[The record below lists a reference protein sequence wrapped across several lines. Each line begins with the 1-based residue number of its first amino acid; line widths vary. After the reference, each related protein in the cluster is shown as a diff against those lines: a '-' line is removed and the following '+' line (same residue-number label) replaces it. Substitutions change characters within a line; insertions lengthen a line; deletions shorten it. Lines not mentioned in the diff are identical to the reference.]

1 MTISRFLL
9 TNDTRDHY
17 GHTLYRL
24 RYSTD
29 CWPDIPGS
37 RAGWVESAA
46 NIRGNADIGVD
57 AIVWGNAV
65 ISGAA
70 CVSDYAEICGNA
82 QVSGLATVG
91 DRVHICGTARVY
103 GDVHLCGRAII
114 AGDADV
120 CSDSHWISIDPLD
133 ASGTHLTMF
142 RTRSGHKVV
151 IAPGA
156 AIPLPR
162 PLHYPPKPA
171 TYQAPTVITIDELD
185 ERFSTLTPWLTTV
198 AQKWEQSQ

>member
-1 MTISRFLL
+1 MTTSRFLL

-24 RYSTD
+24 RYGADS
-29 CWPDIPGS
+29 WPEIPGS

-65 ISGAA
+65 ISGA
-70 CVSDYAEICGNA
+70 
-82 QVSGLATVG
+82 
-91 DRVHICGTARVY
+91 
-103 GDVHLCGRAII
+103 
-114 AGDADV
+114 ADV

-198 AQKWEQSQ
+198 AQKWEQSR